1 MKDSELLETLRR
13 EAEQHT
19 PDVRGRVLAEAERFP
34 DPIPPVKGGAV
45 AVSAKK
51 IWIPLVAIVLA
62 FAVLL
67 GGFALWRAWGSGTGG
82 YATIVVSIN
91 PSVEFTVEEGRVKTA
106 RSLNRDAAVL
116 LYGQDFD
123 GVKTEE
129 ACLRFAALAEEKHL
143 IGAEGI
149 RVHGAGKG
157 GAQIARRVQTALEEK
172 YLVSEMDE
180 SVFEDL
186 LASYD
191 ERVMGDFEDWL
202 ERELEPQKD
211 AFKQEITALVASY
224 EDDLNALDL
233 NDAAAVDAFNNT
245 YLKLGDDLTVERG
258 TTKRELLE
266 EFYEL
271 RQKLERSENAVL
283 EDLFE
288 EFLDELEDRYD
299 REEDDDDDDDDDHDH
314 RGDRDDDD
322 DDDDD

>member
-19 PDVRGRVLAEAERFP
+19 PDVRGRVLVEAERFP

-51 IWIPLVAIVLA
+51 IWIPLAAIVLA

-67 GGFALWRAWGSGTGG
+67 GGFALWRAWGSGTG
-82 YATIVVSIN
+82 
-91 PSVEFTVEEGRVKTA
+91 SVEFTVEEGRVKTA

-116 LYGQDFD
+116 LYGQDFN

-149 RVHGAGKG
+149 RVHGAGKD

-172 YLVSEMDE
+172 YLISEMDE

-191 ERVMGDFEDWL
+191 ERVIGDFEDWL

-233 NDAAAVDAFNNT
+233 NDAAAVAAFNNT

-299 REEDDDDDDDDDHDH
+299 REEDDDDDHDH

-322 DDDDD
+322 DDDDDDD